1 VRCFDILALNLM
13 IVGIVHGAIA
23 FTRELFGTMGVVSSA
38 QYVVSL
44 HVANNECKRNLE
56 TKFFFQAIV

>member
-1 VRCFDILALNLM
+1 M

-23 FTRELFGTMGVVSSA
+23 FTRELFGTVGVVSAA

-56 TKFFFQAIV
+56 AKIFFQVIV